1 MAHRKEKGQ
10 TQLKMIDDEG
20 VIMEYSPIPD
30 ISVVCHLQT
39 SSYIEPKIE
48 VEVNDMFLS
57 I

>member
-1 MAHRKEKGQ
+1 MKV
-10 TQLKMIDDEG
+10 IDNQYNMD
-20 VIMEYSPIPD
+20 VIMEYLLIPD